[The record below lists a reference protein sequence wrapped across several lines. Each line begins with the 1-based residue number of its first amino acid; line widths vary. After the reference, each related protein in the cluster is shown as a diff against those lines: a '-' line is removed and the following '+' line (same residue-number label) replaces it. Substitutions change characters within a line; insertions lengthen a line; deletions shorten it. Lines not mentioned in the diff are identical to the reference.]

1 MTGRSTQLEPTALPT
16 ADAFVFAVTLVP
28 FPVSSSIYSTSSVVF
43 VDFLSAALTSDMTDI
58 VDDGWTVDTWSVV
71 EPRAN
76 HASVSGMNIET
87 LIMEL

>member
-43 VDFLSAALTSDMTDI
+43 VDFLSAALTSDI